1 MTNVWISDRVLP
13 SSGCLFINSL
23 NFHSSYVYLF
33 VLAALGALRRCVDWP
48 VRILA
53 YASMDHYFLF
63 EVGSKDVSR
72 WLLM

>member
-1 MTNVWISDRVLP
+1 M
-13 SSGCLFINSL
+13 
-23 NFHSSYVYLF
+23 
-33 VLAALGALRRCVDWP
+33 ALGALRRCVDWP

-72 WLLM
+72 LVYKVDEWLLMMILGYPHRLMGY